1 MISDFRQHL
10 TPSSEPSDHVVGT
23 TAALIALGIGAA
35 GSAAT
40 AAINAHAASS
50 AADQQ
55 IAASDKAAQA
65 TRDASA
71 NSLAFQKQQWQQSQS
86 NAEPW
91 LAYGRG
97 AVTTLGDLMGI
108 KPIATTSQGVAP
120 PGSYLDQNGA
130 AVKQGTVVP
139 LAPGA
144 DRVVAG
150 PPPLLAD
157 GSQNPAWRQNMTTP
171 ATLGGMYG
179 GPPSPTGAPPP
190 AAGGAAPPSAAA
202 VAPPPVAAASR
213 IVRITWPDGSQAQVP
228 SDQLNQYKS
237 MGAEVAS

>member
-1 MISDFRQHL
+1 MPFGGLL
-10 TPSSEPSDHVVGT
+10 TV
-23 TAALIALGIGAA
+23 ALIGAA
-35 GSAAT
+35 GTGISAAV
-40 AAINAHAASS
+40 NAHAASS

-55 IAASDKAAQA
+55 VAASDKAAQA
-65 TRDASA
+65 VRDGQA
-71 NSLAFQKQQWQQSQS
+71 NSLAFQKQQWLQGQS

-108 KPIATTSQGVAP
+108 KPIATTAAPAQAP
-120 PGSYLDQNGA
+120 PGSYVDQNNTI
-130 AVKQGTVVP
+130 VKQGTVVP
-139 LAPGA
+139 NAPGS
-144 DRVVAG
+144 DNVVAG
-150 PPPLLAD
+150 PPPLLPD
-157 GSQNPAWRQNMTTP
+157 GSPNPAWRQNMATP

-179 GPPSPTGAPPP
+179 GPPSAAPP
-190 AAGGAAPPSAAA
+190 AASAAAPPSAAA